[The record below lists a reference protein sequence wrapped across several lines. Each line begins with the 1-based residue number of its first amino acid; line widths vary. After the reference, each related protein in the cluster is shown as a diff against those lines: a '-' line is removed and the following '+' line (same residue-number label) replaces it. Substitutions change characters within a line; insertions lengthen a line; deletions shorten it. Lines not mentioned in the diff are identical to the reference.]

1 MIDLMWMRFCNLQD
15 QINPNSLSIE
25 LEPRDKAL
33 IISNFEIAGADSGIS
48 EDELLDILTSQV
60 EYLMDRRLDYLLS
73 LLYRLDIL
81 EPKIKAV
88 LHNQE
93 IIAPA
98 RGLAKLI
105 LDRQKE
111 RVATRTKYKTEGD
124 GSW

>member
-1 MIDLMWMRFCNLQD
+1 MTDLMWMRFCNLQT
-15 QINPNSLSIE
+15 ITNHRKVSVK

-33 IISNFEIAGADSGIS
+33 IISNFEIDGTDSDVS
-48 EDELLDILTSQV
+48 EDELLNILTSQV

-88 LHNQE
+88 LYNQE

-98 RGLAKLI
+98 RGLAQLI

-111 RVATRTKYKTEGD
+111 RVATRAKYKTEGD

>member
-1 MIDLMWMRFCNLQD
+1 MENK
-15 QINPNSLSIE
+15 
-25 LEPRDKAL
+25 LEIKDKEL
-33 IISNFEIAGADSGIS
+33 IISSFEIEGTDSNIS
-48 EDELLDILTSQV
+48 EDELLNILTSQI

-88 LHNQE
+88 LYNQE

-98 RGLAKLI
+98 RGLAQLI
-105 LDRQKE
+105 IDRQIE
-111 RVATRTKYKTEGD
+111 RVATRAKYKNSGD

>member
-1 MIDLMWMRFCNLQD
+1 MDYTLQ
-15 QINPNSLSIE
+15 Q
-25 LEPRDKAL
+25 RDKAQ
-33 IISNFEIAGADSGIS
+33 IIRNFEIEGAGDDVS
-48 EDELLDILTSQV
+48 EDELLDILTGQV

-73 LLYRLDIL
+73 LLYRLDVL

-88 LHNQE
+88 LYNQE
-93 IIAPA
+93 LIAPA

-111 RVATRTKYKTEGD
+111 RVATREKYSAPGD

>member
-1 MIDLMWMRFCNLQD
+1 MWMRFCNLQD

-33 IISNFEIAGADSGIS
+33 IISNFEIAGTDSGIS

-88 LHNQE
+88 LYNQE

>member
-1 MIDLMWMRFCNLQD
+1 LQA
-15 QINPNSLSIE
+15 QIKPNKLNVQ
-25 LEPRDKAL
+25 LESRDKEL
-33 IISNFEIAGADSGIS
+33 IISNFEIEGADAAVS
-48 EDELLDILTSQV
+48 EEELLDILTSQV
-60 EYLMDRRLDYLLS
+60 EYLLDRRLDFLLS

-88 LHNQE
+88 LYNQE

-98 RGLAKLI
+98 RGLAILI

-111 RVATRTKYKTEGD
+111 RVATRSKYKVDGD

>member
-1 MIDLMWMRFCNLQD
+1 MNV
-15 QINPNSLSIE
+15 E
-25 LEPRDKAL
+25 LEARDKEL
-33 IISNFEIAGADSGIS
+33 IISNFEIEGADAGVS

-73 LLYRLDIL
+73 LLYRLDVL

-88 LHNQE
+88 LYNQE

-98 RGLAKLI
+98 RGLARLI

-111 RVATRTKYKTEGD
+111 RVATRSKYKSEGD

>member
-1 MIDLMWMRFCNLQD
+1 MTV
-15 QINPNSLSIE
+15 E
-25 LEPRDKAL
+25 LEPKDKEL
-33 IISNFEIAGADSGIS
+33 IISDFEIEGADSDVS
-48 EDELLDILTSQV
+48 EDELLDILTSQI

-73 LLYRLDIL
+73 LLYRLDVL

-88 LHNQE
+88 LYNQE

-111 RVATRTKYKTEGD
+111 RVATRARYKAEGD

>member
-1 MIDLMWMRFCNLQD
+1 MNVH
-15 QINPNSLSIE
+15 
-25 LEPRDKAL
+25 LEPKDKAL
-33 IISNFEIAGADSGIS
+33 IISNFEIEGADPGIS
-48 EDELLDILTSQV
+48 EGELLDILTSQV

-88 LHNQE
+88 LYNQE

-98 RGLAKLI
+98 RGLAQLI
-105 LDRQKE
+105 LERQKE
-111 RVATRTKYKTEGD
+111 RVATREKYKTGGD

>member
-1 MIDLMWMRFCNLQD
+1 LD
-15 QINPNSLSIE
+15 IE
-25 LEPRDKAL
+25 LQQRDKAL
-33 IISNFEIAGADSGIS
+33 IIQNFEIEGAEDDVS

-73 LLYRLDIL
+73 LLYRLDVL

-88 LHNQE
+88 LYNQE
-93 IIAPA
+93 LIEPA

-105 LDRQKE
+105 LDRQKQ
-111 RVATRTKYKTEGD
+111 RVATRTKYSSPGD

>member
-1 MIDLMWMRFCNLQD
+1 MQV
-15 QINPNSLSIE
+15 QIKPNKLSVE
-25 LEPRDKAL
+25 LEPRDKEL
-33 IISNFEIAGADSGIS
+33 IISNFEIEGTEATVS

-60 EYLMDRRLDYLLS
+60 EYLMDRRLDFLLS

-88 LHNQE
+88 LYNQE
-93 IIAPA
+93 IIEPA

-111 RVATRTKYKTEGD
+111 RIATRSKYKVKGD

>member
-1 MIDLMWMRFCNLQD
+1 MKSDLE
-15 QINPNSLSIE
+15 IE
-25 LEPRDKAL
+25 LQPKDKAL
-33 IISNFEIAGADSGIS
+33 IIRNFEIQGADEDVS

-73 LLYRLDIL
+73 LLYRLDVL

-88 LHNQE
+88 LYNQE
-93 IIAPA
+93 LIAPA

-105 LDRQKE
+105 LDRQRE
-111 RVATRTKYKTEGD
+111 RIATREKYSNPGD

>member
-1 MIDLMWMRFCNLQD
+1 MDIQLQ
-15 QINPNSLSIE
+15 
-25 LEPRDKAL
+25 PRDKEL
-33 IISNFEIAGADSGIS
+33 IISNFEIEGTDADVS

-60 EYLMDRRLDYLLS
+60 AYLMDRRLDYLLS
-73 LLYRLDIL
+73 LLYRLDVL

-88 LHNQE
+88 LYNQE
-93 IIAPA
+93 LIEPA

-111 RVATRTKYKTEGD
+111 RVATRTKYSSPGD

>member
-1 MIDLMWMRFCNLQD
+1 MLMRFCNLQA
-15 QINPNSLSIE
+15 QIKPIKLSVE
-25 LEPRDKAL
+25 LELRDKEL
-33 IISNFEIAGADSGIS
+33 IISNFEIEGADAAVS
-48 EDELLDILTSQV
+48 EAELLDILTSQV

-88 LHNQE
+88 LYNQE

-98 RGLAKLI
+98 RGLAQLI

-111 RVATRTKYKTEGD
+111 RVTTRSKYKVDGD